1 MTNAVEGACLEN
13 NLDLHQIT
21 TVAATALRDVVL
33 RLGDQ
38 LLGMECKR
46 TDTPRLTRS
55 IRIAIEDLRLKRV
68 ALVYPGEKRFPL
80 SRDEPYRSISSLCR
94 MNLHR

>member
-1 MTNAVEGACLEN
+1 MTNAVEGACIEK
-13 NLDLHQIT
+13 NLDLNRIA

-46 TDTPRLTRS
+46 TDTPGSRARS
-55 IRIAIEDLRLKRV
+55 E
-68 ALVYPGEKRFPL
+68 
-80 SRDEPYRSISSLCR
+80 SRSKTCD
-94 MNLHR
+94 